1 MSVAI
6 DTSSQ
11 CDKHACAFSA
21 GTNANVRGGLGTNI
35 LKMIHSPKK
44 KMRHISN
51 TQILIILYSR
61 EKEYGKLMLSV
72 KEMSESR
79 NSRLEPYATG
89 LGTENRQT

>member
-1 MSVAI
+1 
-6 DTSSQ
+6 
-11 CDKHACAFSA
+11 
-21 GTNANVRGGLGTNI
+21 
-35 LKMIHSPKK
+35 
-44 KMRHISN
+44 MRHISN